1 MWNSAC
7 LPCDLRLLSS
17 SRAEAG
23 LAKLAPY
30 FPDMG
35 GPWTAGAPLP
45 GGDFPVDGVEAL
57 IERLRAAYP
66 FLDASF
72 ARRLV
77 RAYGTEAGEVLGD
90 ASSLDDLGQGFGWNL
105 TEREVRWLM
114 RREWARSGSDVL
126 WRRTKL
132 GLRLSEAEGEALDA
146 WMRDQAETGGAV
158 AAARAVS

>member
-1 MWNSAC
+1 
-7 LPCDLRLLSS
+7 
-17 SRAEAG
+17 
-23 LAKLAPY
+23 
-30 FPDMG
+30 MG

-57 IERLRAAYP
+57 IEELRERYP
-66 FLDASF
+66 FLDERF

-77 RAYGTEAGEVLGD
+77 RAYGTEAGDVLGD

-114 RREWARSGSDVL
+114 TREWARSAADVL

-132 GLRLSEAEGEALDA
+132 GLRLSETEGDALDA
-146 WMRDQAETGGAV
+146 WMRDQSATGGAE
-158 AAARAVS
+158 AATRVVS